1 MCKKIFLLSILLL
14 SSMMMIFSCCEAEKE
29 EPENKPA
36 PASPQT
42 PVIATESETLIYKI
56 NEQPRDLTIVA
67 TVTDGGVLSYQ
78 WYKSDTADGEYTVIK
93 NALEKDYLPDTSE
106 VGTTHYKCTV
116 TNTLNGKTASETS
129 PVLTVIVNE
138 NEVISDEPQ
147 KPVIATEIEALI
159 YKLNEQAKKLT
170 IVAVVA
176 DGGTLSYQ
184 WYKSDLLE
192 GEYTPIAD
200 ALTSNYTPDTSKL
213 GTTYYKCTV
222 TNTLNGKTASET
234 SPVLTVAVNKNE
246 VISDEP
252 QKPVIAIV
260 NKELTCKIN
269 EQAKKLTIVAVVAD
283 DGELSYQWYKSDLLD
298 GEYTPIA
305 DALTS
310 NYTPDTWKLG
320 ITYYKC
326 TVTNTLNG
334 KTASETSPVFTVE
347 VVKDNVVIPE
357 ISEIFSYKVGQDAE
371 KLKVSAK
378 VTDGG
383 VLSYQWYKAA
393 ADESKFTLVTDVTGN
408 EYTPDTSKAGTTY
421 YKCTVTNTLNG
432 MSASADTPIFTVIVT
447 EVGNAM
453 PPKIMA
459 NTSYKVQIK
468 EETIL
473 KVEAT
478 SGDEGKLSYQ
488 WSSSTDNTNFSDL
501 PGKNG
506 AVLTVTPTEIG
517 TVYYKC
523 KVTNTV
529 KISGIEK
536 TATSEVVITVEV
548 ETVNGNINIDFN

>member
-42 PVIATESETLIYKI
+42 PVIATESETLTYKI

-78 WYKSDTADGEYTVIK
+78 WYESDTADGEYTAIK
-93 NALEKDYLPDTSE
+93 NALEKDYLPNTSK
-106 VGTTHYKCTV
+106 VGTTYYKCTV

-129 PVLTVIVNE
+129 PVLTVIVNK
-138 NEVISDEPQ
+138 NEVIPDEPQ
-147 KPVIATEIEALI
+147 KPVIAAEAETLT
-159 YKLNEQAKKLT
+159 YKLNKTADALA

-184 WYKSDLLE
+184 WYKSDSLD
-192 GEYTPIAD
+192 GEYTVIAD
-200 ALTSNYTPDTSKL
+200 VLASNYTPDTSKL

-234 SPVLTVAVNKNE
+234 SPV
-246 VISDEP
+246 
-252 QKPVIAIV
+252 
-260 NKELTCKIN
+260 
-269 EQAKKLTIVAVVAD
+269 
-283 DGELSYQWYKSDLLD
+283 
-298 GEYTPIA
+298 
-305 DALTS
+305 
-310 NYTPDTWKLG
+310 
-320 ITYYKC
+320 
-326 TVTNTLNG
+326 
-334 KTASETSPVFTVE
+334 FTVE
-347 VVKDNVVIPE
+347 VVKDTDVVIPE
-357 ISEIFSYKVGQDAE
+357 ISQIFSYKVGQTPD
-371 KLKVSAK
+371 KLVVSAEATEK
-378 VTDGG
+378 GEF
-383 VLSYQWYKAA
+383 SYKWYKAT
-393 ADESKFTLVTDVTGN
+393 ADKNEFVLIDNESN
-408 EYTPDTSKAGTTY
+408 AEYTPDISKAGTTY
-421 YKCTVTNTLNG
+421 YKCTVTNTLG
-432 MSASADTPIFTVIVT
+432 EMIASADTPIFTVIVT

-453 PPKIMA
+453 PPTVKA
-459 NTSYKVQIK
+459 TASYVVQIK
-468 EETIL
+468 KDAIL

-501 PGKNG
+501 PGKTG
-506 AVLTVTPTEIG
+506 AALTVTPTEIG

-529 KISGIEK
+529 TIEEIEK

-548 ETVNGNINIDFN
+548 ETGNGNINIDFN